1 MIVEHLLKKVLLYF
15 LLEQINE
22 LETKN
27 ISLQTQID
35 ERTTEFEELS
45 LQNTQLRDQ
54 LEQAH
59 SKDVDVDGGNTQMNT
74 GKSRVY
80 M

>member
-35 ERTTEFEELS
+35 ERTTECEELS